1 MVQVVVGPDKKPFTF
16 HKKLIRRHSEY
27 FSRAFGPRFKEG
39 EENTLYLAEA
49 DETSCLLFQSWIYLQ
64 TARSLHPVSAPSLA
78 ELGQVVNFEK
88 FDPASFSGTWIQD
101 LISENTELALKRHL
115 IGLYIFADAY
125 ECMALRNDIMSAFMR
140 LDTRSNSNMG
150 FDLAPLIFGSVPSS
164 STLCRYIVRS
174 TASHGLL
181 KHYNDKVAKSQ
192 PQEFKSEL
200 LAIGEQRGQGFA
212 EGLGDPCNFHEHA
225 KDEEMRL
232 CDSVWLRGQFYI
244 DALISACMEVIDA
257 QSSN

>member
-1 MVQVVVGPDKKPFTF
+1 MIPKD
-16 HKKLIRRHSEY
+16 
-27 FSRAFGPRFKEG
+27 
-39 EENTLYLAEA
+39 
-49 DETSCLLFQSWIYLQ
+49 
-64 TARSLHPVSAPSLA
+64 
-78 ELGQVVNFEK
+78 
-88 FDPASFSGTWIQD
+88 
-101 LISENTELALKRHL
+101 TEVALRRHL
-115 IGLYIFADAY
+115 IDLYIFADAY

-225 KDEEMRL
+225 KDEEMWP
-232 CDSVWLRGQFYI
+232 CDSVRARGQSYI
-244 DALISACMEVIDA
+244 NALISACMEVIDA
-257 QSSN
+257 QSPN

>member
-1 MVQVVVGPDKKPFTF
+1 
-16 HKKLIRRHSEY
+16 
-27 FSRAFGPRFKEG
+27 
-39 EENTLYLAEA
+39 
-49 DETSCLLFQSWIYLQ
+49 
-64 TARSLHPVSAPSLA
+64 
-78 ELGQVVNFEK
+78 
-88 FDPASFSGTWIQD
+88 
-101 LISENTELALKRHL
+101 
-115 IGLYIFADAY
+115 
-125 ECMALRNDIMSAFMR
+125 MR

-244 DALISACMEVIDA
+244 DALISACMEVVDA